1 MAQDGAL
8 HWRRKTADQRER
20 SDLTLRLLKLN
31 GMYPRPVASVRFHKS
46 GITIRV
52 GHESVLVDTLR
63 EASRL
68 IEGVLAGARL
78 ERAEEV

>member
-1 MAQDGAL
+1 MAPQEAL

-20 SDLTLRLLKLN
+20 SDLTLRLLKIN
-31 GMYPRPVASVRFHKS
+31 GMYPRPVASVRFRKS
-46 GITIRV
+46 GITVQV
-52 GHESVLVDTLR
+52 GREAVLVDTLR

-78 ERAEEV
+78 ERAKEV